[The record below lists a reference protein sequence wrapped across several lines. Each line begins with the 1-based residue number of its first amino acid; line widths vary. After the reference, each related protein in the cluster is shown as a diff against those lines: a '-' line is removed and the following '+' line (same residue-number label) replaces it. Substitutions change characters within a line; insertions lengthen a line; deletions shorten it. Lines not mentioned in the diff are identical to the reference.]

1 MSETSSKEIIVNGLW
16 SNNNIFVQLLG
27 MCPTLGVSTSVENGI
42 GMGLATT
49 AVLVGSNLVVAMVRK
64 VIPNDVRI
72 PAFIIIIASFVTIID
87 LSMNAFVHDLHK
99 VLGLFIPLIVV
110 NCVILGRA
118 EAFASKNSIIHS
130 ILDGIFTGLGF
141 TLALVLLGGVRE
153 ILGSG
158 QLLGHSL
165 FDASFQPA
173 LGFILPPGA
182 FIALGFILMAYK
194 WIDLKTKSKQTP
206 A

>member
-1 MSETSSKEIIVNGLW
+1 MSKTNSKEIIINGFW

-49 AVLVGSNLVVAMVRK
+49 AVLLGSNVVIAMVRK
-64 VIPNDVRI
+64 LIPNDVRI

-87 LSMNAFVHDLHK
+87 LTMNAFVHDLHK
-99 VLGLFIPLIVV
+99 VLGIFIPLIVV

-118 EAFASKNSIIHS
+118 EAFASKHSIWDS
-130 ILDGIFTGLGF
+130 ILDAISTGLGF

-153 ILGSG
+153 LLGSG
-158 QLLGHSL
+158 QLLGHDV
-165 FDASFQPA
+165 FGASFQPA

-182 FIALGFILMAYK
+182 FIALGFILVAFK
-194 WIDLKTKSKQTP
+194 WIDQKSQAKSQ